1 MSSLKAVI
9 EKVRE
14 RIEAADYTIETR
26 GAVDTDRP
34 MPQVHIRIE
43 DPGDSTMRQR
53 PFHKK
58 QVKLGCYL
66 YFIFDEDWMV
76 EGIDHMQA
84 LQEAIYTGPVP
95 DTDDRLDGIAML
107 VQHESNDIQ
116 CVKDTDRLAY
126 AKVTTT
132 ITYEES

>member
-1 MSSLKAVI
+1 MSSLKQVI

-14 RIEAADYTIETR
+14 RIEGAGYAIEKR

-43 DPGDSTMRQR
+43 GDGDKTLRQR

-58 QVKLGCYL
+58 QAKLGCYL
-66 YFIFDEDWMV
+66 YFIFNEDWMV

-95 DTDDRLDGIAML
+95 DTDDRLDGLAML
-107 VQHESNDIQ
+107 VEHEANDVQ
-116 CVKDTDRLAY
+116 CVKDADRLAY
-126 AKVTTT
+126 AKITTT